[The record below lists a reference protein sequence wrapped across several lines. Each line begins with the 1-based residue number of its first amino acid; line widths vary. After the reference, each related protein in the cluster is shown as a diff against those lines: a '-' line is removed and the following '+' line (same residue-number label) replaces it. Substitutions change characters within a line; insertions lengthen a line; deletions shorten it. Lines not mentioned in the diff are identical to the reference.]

1 LPIIALDSP
10 HVLERRFPAGRIG
23 QADVLPGGGVMST
36 LWELG
41 LRFLVGGVLVSAFA
55 LLGDLFQPKT
65 FAGTFAAAPSVALA
79 TMSLTIGRDGA
90 ADAALAARSMVVGA
104 VAFFLYANA
113 VALLLRRGHD
123 RPRTAAWKCG
133 AVWAAAAAT
142 GWAVW
147 LRVA

>member
-1 LPIIALDSP
+1 
-10 HVLERRFPAGRIG
+10 
-23 QADVLPGGGVMST
+23 MST
-36 LWELG
+36 LAELA
-41 LRFLVGGVLVSAFA
+41 LRFLVGGALVSAFA

-79 TMSLTIGRDGA
+79 TMSLAIGRDGVS
-90 ADAALAARSMVVGA
+90 DTALAARSMLVGA

-113 VALLLRRGHD
+113 VALLLRRGRD

>member
-1 LPIIALDSP
+1 
-10 HVLERRFPAGRIG
+10 
-23 QADVLPGGGVMST
+23 MSAAP
-36 LWELG
+36 ELL
-41 LRFLVGGVLVSAFA
+41 LRFLFGGALVSAFA
-55 LLGDLFQPKT
+55 LLGDLWKPRT

-90 ADAALAARSMVVGA
+90 ASAALAARSMAVGA

-113 VALLLRRGHD
+113 VALLIRRAGD

-142 GWAVW
+142 GWATL
-147 LRVA
+147 LRAT